1 MVGQFDGY
9 EVCGIELKSP
19 IIAGSGLVTDSERN
33 IRHFLA
39 HGAGAVVTKTIH
51 PAPPIGN
58 SEKVTEI
65 STGWLNST
73 TYSKKSVE
81 HWLGVL
87 RTFASE
93 GAPVIASIHA
103 RTPAELGS
111 VASQVENTGCKFLEL
126 GISCLNEFEGLL
138 DTPERVANYSR
149 EVKNAVSIPFS
160 VKLSLGD
167 YLIERIEAAVS
178 EGASCITLSDT
189 IPGARI
195 DLSTAK
201 PLLGGPFGYSGPGM
215 MPLVIAA
222 IYELRASGMTVPV
235 MASGGV
241 SEASDAL
248 EYLYAGANAVQ
259 VYSALHTSRDAIR
272 PIVGDL
278 FNMVGSD
285 RAERIIGKS
294 ILTKEMTS

>member
-1 MVGQFDGY
+1 MPTQFDGY
-9 EVCGIELKSP
+9 EICGMRLRSP

-33 IRHFLA
+33 IRHYLA
-39 HGAGAVVTKTIH
+39 QGAGAVITKTIH
-51 PAPPIGN
+51 PAPPIGT
-58 SEKVTEI
+58 SEKVTAI

-73 TYSKKSVE
+73 TYSKKPVD
-81 HWLGVL
+81 HWLDVL
-87 RTFASE
+87 ETFACE
-93 GAPVIASIHA
+93 DAPVIASIHA
-103 RTPAELGS
+103 RTPSELGHL
-111 VASQVENTGCKFLEL
+111 ARQVEESGCKALEL
-126 GISCLNEFEGLL
+126 GISCLNEFEGLF

-149 EVKNAVSIPFS
+149 EVRTAVSIPFG

-167 YLIERIEAAVS
+167 FLTERIEAAIS

-195 DLSTAK
+195 DIATAK
-201 PLLGGPFGYSGPGM
+201 PLLGGPFGYSGPGI

-222 IYELRASGMTVPV
+222 IYELRAGGGTVPV

-259 VYSALHTSRDAIR
+259 VYSALHTSRDAIG
-272 PIVGDL
+272 PIVDDL
-278 FNMVGSD
+278 FNMVGSEHS
-285 RAERIIGKS
+285 REVVGKS
-294 ILTKEMTS
+294 ILMREMSL